1 MWNTKFPAL
10 PSFVGCGIKRREKLM
25 EFVPLII
32 DYFHKQFA
40 A

>member
-10 PSFVGCGIKRREKLM
+10 PSFVGYGIKRREKLM
-25 EFVPLII
+25 EFVPLFI
-32 DYFHKQFA
+32 DYFYQQLA